1 MYRLLKILQNKPRKL
16 FFADRDGFRSKC
28 RRVIPKRPLV
38 QKNFSSSHS
47 INFVSVKTKG
57 ATFTSVSIVAQ
68 SLNCL
73 IGIVKD
79 MSFFADR
86 HFGGYCLK
94 SFDQRFSVD
103 RRLPQ
108 NALTLSTLVCA
119 TFYFCIRCFAT
130 SSSSDRNSFFHFH
143 IINRGDLIEDTL
155 QVKKSRK
162 R

>member
-1 MYRLLKILQNKPRKL
+1 MYRLLKILKNKPGSC
-16 FFADRDGFRSKC
+16 FSQIETGFGRNVAESFRNDLWCK
-28 RRVIPKRPLV
+28 KEFV
-38 QKNFSSSHS
+38 QSFS
-47 INFVSVKTKG
+47 INFDSVKTKG

-143 IINRGDLIEDTL
+143 ITNRGDLIEDTL
-155 QVKKSRK
+155 R
-162 R
+162 